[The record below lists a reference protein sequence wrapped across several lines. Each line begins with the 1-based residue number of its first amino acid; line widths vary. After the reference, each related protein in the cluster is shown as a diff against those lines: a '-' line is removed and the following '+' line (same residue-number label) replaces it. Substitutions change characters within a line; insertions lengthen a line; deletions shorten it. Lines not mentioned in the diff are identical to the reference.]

1 MDSAQGAVRL
11 IEILRT
17 SLVDVPEHNSPHPWK
32 QAFSSR
38 EGDFHF
44 RYDEFSLDITQSCT
58 SFPPLQA
65 IGPVVLWILVDILM
79 ILRIRALYRA
89 QKSVGVTVIFIWLVA
104 ACVVIPVTVYCFRLS
119 RPVPAPPP
127 FDAIAGCVVPSINF
141 KKIGMIKI
149 AVIGFMIV
157 NMMYLGLTL
166 YKFVE
171 SVRELRSL
179 QIGSMFSFFVGEG
192 VAYFVGCIAI
202 NAADL
207 VVSCGGPST
216 FPYVDLLQFW
226 LGAFYSYA
234 GCHLILHLRSAS
246 SSLTSLTSFAD
257 CADLEV
263 RYPAKGKDSESP
275 LNDDTCTMISLSAR
289 YGDALHNSTMGA
301 ESDIVQ
307 ASRTSENDE
316 SSSQHISTA
325 V

>member
-149 AVIGFMIV
+149 AVMNQF
-157 NMMYLGLTL
+157 NT
-166 YKFVE
+166 
-171 SVRELRSL
+171 
-179 QIGSMFSFFVGEG
+179 
-192 VAYFVGCIAI
+192 AI